1 MYYLFFGNFL
11 SVDSVMSH
19 IPLQCQQFLLESYFQ
34 SKYVFKVDHMSLIEM
49 AVDCMYLGLG
59 LCAA

>member
-19 IPLQCQQFLLESYFQ
+19 IPLQCQQFSLEIYLQ
-34 SKYVFKVDHMSLIEM
+34 SKYFFKVDHMSLIEM
-49 AVDCMYLGLG
+49 AVDCMCLGLG